1 MRRRRGSVG
10 LSPGLGERRAL
21 DDAQAEGFDAGEVDP
36 DVEVSGP
43 SELPPHPA
51 RAAEMIPATATAA
64 IRLGVFI
71 AESYSGA
78 GVTYREIVTT
88 PDHRVSACGRV
99 RTLTGD

>member
-1 MRRRRGSVG
+1 
-10 LSPGLGERRAL
+10 
-21 DDAQAEGFDAGEVDP
+21 
-36 DVEVSGP
+36 
-43 SELPPHPA
+43 
-51 RAAEMIPATATAA
+51 MIPATATAA